1 MGGALET
8 GIEACRPM
16 AVLLD
21 PAMDAEVLA
30 FAPPWNEAVART
42 PALTGV
48 KPDASTDARG
58 SARRRRRRAGSG
70 DSDVWES
77 SGK

>member
-1 MGGALET
+1 MGGAMET
-8 GIEACRPM
+8 GTEACRPM
-16 AVLLD
+16 AELLD

-30 FAPPWNEAVART
+30 FEPPWNDAAART
-42 PALTGV
+42 PALTAV
-48 KPDASTDARG
+48 SPDASTDARG